1 MSWYLE
7 RPEWWRTDQ
16 SRASA
21 TRRTTP
27 RTTATGPSF
36 ASSAATIWHVPVTA
50 VVGGHWGDEGKG
62 KVINLLA
69 RDADLVIRGHG
80 GANAGHTVVNEQGRF
95 AVHLVPAGIFNPR
108 ALCIIGPGVAVH
120 PGLLVAELD
129 ELGAREIDTSGLRVS
144 TAAHLVMPYHQSLD
158 QAEDEAREEHRLGTT
173 GRGIGPTYVDKSRR
187 IGLRVGDLLDP
198 AGVPRASC
206 SSCSIASTTSWPPS
220 ASQRPDADAIADE
233 YLGYAERL
241 KPYIAET
248 QPLVDEA
255 VGARSPGRARRRA
268 RDAARPRPRHLPVRH
283 QQRVHRG
290 RAAARLGRRAASAD
304 ARHRRVQGVLQSR
317 RRRPISDR
325 AVRRDRR
332 PHPRDR
338 PRVRHDDRSAAAHR
352 LVRRRRGPPFVAG
365 QRVRRHRADPA
376 RPARP
381 GFGELQVCTAYE
393 LDGEQIDYFP
403 SQVDDARRAADRS
416 TRSFAGWDE
425 PLTGARGWHDLPA
438 NAQAYVRRLEV
449 LLEAPVQLIGVGEAR
464 EEIVQL

>member
-1 MSWYLE
+1 
-7 RPEWWRTDQ
+7 
-16 SRASA
+16 
-21 TRRTTP
+21 
-27 RTTATGPSF
+27 
-36 ASSAATIWHVPVTA
+36 VTA

-120 PGLLVAELD
+120 PGLLTAELD

-158 QAEDEAREEHRLGTT
+158 RAEDEAREERRLGTT

-187 IGLRVGDLLDP
+187 IGLRVGDLLD
-198 AGVPRASC
+198 AAAFRGKLQFVLDRKYHELAAVGVK
-206 SSCSIASTTSWPPS
+206 
-220 ASQRPDADAIADE
+220 RPESDAIADE

-255 VGARSPGRARRRA
+255 VGRGRQVVLEGAHATLLDLDHGTYPYVTSSACTVAGLLQGSGVGPRRLTRA
-268 RDAARPRPRHLPVRH
+268 IGVYKAYCSRVGEGPFPTELFDDTAARIREVGHEYGTTTGRPRRI
-283 QQRVHRG
+283 G
-290 RAAARLGRRAASAD
+290 WFD
-304 ARHRRVQGVLQSR
+304 A
-317 RRRPISDR
+317 
-325 AVRRDRR
+325 
-332 PHPRDR
+332 
-338 PRVRHDDRSAAAHR
+338 
-352 LVRRRRGPPFVAG
+352 VAG
-365 QRVRRHRADPA
+365 RHSSRVNAFDGIALTRLDLLT
-376 RPARP
+376 
-381 GFGELQVCTAYE
+381 GFDTLQVCTAYE
-393 LDGEQIDYFP
+393 LDGERIDYFP
-403 SQVDDARRAADRS
+403 SQADRVARC
-416 TRSFAGWDE
+416 TPVYESFAGWVE